1 MNQVDV
7 AGTSEMSSWN
17 SSRSEVQA
25 NLRMGVVGVSVY
37 SHWMIT
43 SKRARPVAAGAGRL
57 LSRMDTSASYHR
69 SEA

>member
-7 AGTSEMSSWN
+7 AGMSEMSSWN

-25 NLRMGVVGVSVY
+25 NLRTGVVGVSVY
-37 SHWMIT
+37 SHWMMA
-43 SKRARPVAAGAGRL
+43 SKGAGPSAAVAGRL